1 MKNKKS
7 TEGYEDWTRDD
18 LVSATDS
25 YLELC
30 NELHELSEC
39 VPQKV
44 WDKINDLVYSHFE
57 P

>member
-1 MKNKKS
+1 MKKRS
-7 TEGYEDWTRDD
+7 TEGYDEWTRDD

-30 NELHELSEC
+30 NELHELSDC

-44 WDKINDLVYSHFE
+44 WDKISDLVYSHFE